1 MEVKVKTHIDKMSA
15 SSAQSTPQ
23 AKIPKGIKFLFGG
36 SAGMGATIFVQPL
49 DLVKNRMQLSGE
61 GGKAREHKTSFHA
74 LRHILKTE
82 GITGVYTG
90 LSAGLLRQATYTTT
104 RLGIYTTLFEMVSKD
119 GKPPNFFTK
128 AAIGITA
135 GAIGAFVGTPAEVAL
150 IRMTADGRLPVD
162 QQRGYKNVF
171 NALSRIVTEE
181 GVVTL
186 WRGCM
191 PTVGRAMVVNAAQ
204 LASYS
209 QAKQGLMSTGYFADN
224 LFLHFCASMI
234 SGLVT
239 TAASMPV
246 DIAKTRIQNMKMID
260 GKPEYKGGLDV
271 LVKVIRKEGFFS
283 LWKGFTPYY
292 ARLGPH
298 TVLTFIFLE
307 QMNKAYA
314 KYVLGDTRASG
325 GL

>member
-1 MEVKVKTHIDKMSA
+1 MSK
-15 SSAQSTPQ
+15 SV
-23 AKIPKGIKFLFGG
+23 KFLFGG
-36 SAGMGATIFVQPL
+36 SAGMAATIFVQPL
-49 DLVKNRMQLSGE
+49 DLVKNRMQLSGM
-61 GGKAREHKTSFHA
+61 GGGQKQYKTSFHA
-74 LRHILKTE
+74 LTTILKNE
-82 GITGVYTG
+82 GLSGIYTG

-104 RLGIYTTLFEMVSKD
+104 RLGIYSSLFDMFSKD

-128 AAIGITA
+128 ALIGVTA
-135 GAIGAFVGTPAEVAL
+135 GGIGAFVGTPAEVAL
-150 IRMTADGRLPVD
+150 IRMTADGRLPAAER
-162 QQRGYKNVF
+162 RGYKNVF
-171 NALSRIVTEE
+171 NALTRIISEE
-181 GVVTL
+181 GLFTL
-186 WRGCM
+186 WRGCI

-209 QAKQGLMSTGYFADN
+209 QAKQILLSSNYFSEG
-224 LFLHFCASMI
+224 LFLHFVASMI
-234 SGLVT
+234 SGLIT

-260 GKPEYKGGLDV
+260 GKPEFKGAIDV
-271 LVKVIRKEGFFS
+271 LSKVVRQEGFFS

-307 QMNKAYA
+307 QMNKAY
-314 KYVLGDTRASG
+314 KLYVLGDTSQGG